1 MKYFCLP
8 ELLEEAG
15 VPLAGRGAELEG
27 DGEVCEGL
35 LGDLGVPGLG
45 VHHQLQQQ
53 VHHHQHHTWFNIP
66 SNKEFCICKC

>member
-35 LGDLGVPGLG
+35 LGDLGVPGAS

-53 VHHHQHHTWFNIP
+53 VHHHQHHT
-66 SNKEFCICKC
+66 